1 MKTQNTYS
9 FRVELNGDGSG
20 DATANFD
27 RVLEDSYIYGVTA
40 TGASIPVAGTLV
52 IAKTAKT
59 GQPAT
64 TILSDAVVNAGIDI
78 TPYKLVQ
85 GADGADIA
93 GEYNQTIV
101 RRGDVLTATGSVLGA
116 AGTLYVD
123 VQMSNMPLPVTR

>member
-1 MKTQNTYS
+1 MKQHTYN
-9 FRVELNGDGSG
+9 FRVELNGDESG

-27 RVLEDSYIYGVTA
+27 KVLEDSYVYAITA

-64 TILSDAVVNAGIDI
+64 TILSDAVLDAGIDI
-78 TPYKLVQ
+78 SPYKLVQ
-85 GADGADIA
+85 GADGADIS

-101 RRGDVLTATGSVLGA
+101 RKGDILTATGSVLGA

-123 VQMSNMPLPVTR
+123 VLMSNMPLPVTR